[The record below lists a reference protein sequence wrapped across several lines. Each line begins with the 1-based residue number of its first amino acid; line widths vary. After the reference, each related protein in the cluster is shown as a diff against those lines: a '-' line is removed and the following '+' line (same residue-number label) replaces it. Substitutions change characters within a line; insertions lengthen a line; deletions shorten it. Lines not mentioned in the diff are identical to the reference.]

1 MGVRISI
8 NNNNVYNLFSNIT
21 IAQQIA
27 STVLKEAKKLFEDSL
42 EIEGEVILVD
52 SRKEDCDGMTRMK
65 GILKERRDNM
75 IVSFFFN
82 PSISYIL

>member
-8 NNNNVYNLFSNIT
+8 NNVYNLVSNIT
-21 IAQQIA
+21 IAHQIA
-27 STVLKEAKKLFEDSL
+27 SKVLKEAKKLFEDSL

-52 SRKEDCDGMTRMK
+52 SRNKDCDGMIRLK

-75 IVSFFFN
+75 IVSFFFK